1 MFYCAMFCLE
11 KHLAKYVNVLL
22 EEVKMKKLIICFCVL
37 LIAQTATAAIS
48 VAFPNTSGAHAL
60 NLNDVVLD
68 FAIDAIGGVSLDAS
82 TNNAT
87 GLVTAAG
94 IAVVD
99 SWDSLNAGTVADA
112 ALYGQSFTLTI
123 STNGEK
129 LLGRTTD
136 GGLLGI
142 KGNNASAV
150 DADEELYFTLSAS
163 GIGLDITAFGY
174 DNPRGAGDRALGVL
188 DADTSNIFDAA
199 SGLELEGGTIDLSGM
214 GYSISN
220 GGALTFAGQTTD
232 LGSPVG
238 AGIASLTFDAV
249 VVPEPATMV
258 LLGLGGVLL
267 RKHR

>member
-1 MFYCAMFCLE
+1 
-11 KHLAKYVNVLL
+11 L
-22 EEVKMKKLIICFCVL
+22 EEVKMKKLIICICVL
-37 LIAQTATAAIS
+37 LIAQTATAAIT

-60 NLNDVVLD
+60 NIHDLLLD
-68 FAIDAIGGVSLDAS
+68 FTIDGSGGVSLDAS
-82 TNNAT
+82 TNSTTA
-87 GLVTAAG
+87 TAAG

-99 SWDSLNAGTVADA
+99 SWDSLNVGTVSDA
-112 ALYGQSFTLTI
+112 ALYGQSFALTV
-123 STNGEK
+123 STNGER

-142 KGNNASAV
+142 AGNNASAV
-150 DADEELYFTLSAS
+150 DGTEELYFTLSGS

-199 SGLELEGGTIDLSGM
+199 SGLLLEGTDAGFTGTIDLSGM
-214 GYSISN
+214 GYSIAN

-232 LGSPVG
+232 LGATVG

-249 VVPEPATMV
+249 VVPEPATML
-258 LLGLGGVLL
+258 LLGLGGMLL
-267 RKHR
+267 RKRS